1 MANLLKLYA
10 DTQNNALVQSDSDVA
25 GGFTLWETAVCCPLA
40 VGYSKANRGQSTAS
54 SSTPRKRRGKQQRSW
69 RSSQIKAVE
78 NHFKSKRQVISEGGG
93 DIEDVFKDI
102 KKDEELAEDVGLEK
116 PSESV
121 D

>member
-1 MANLLKLYA
+1 MGDCGVLPAGSRLLKGQPWPIVRFVF
-10 DTQNNALVQSDSDVA
+10 DTEEEAREAAEKVEMFNAPD
-25 GGFTLWETAVCCPLA
+25 W
-40 VGYSKANRGQSTAS
+40 K
-54 SSTPRKRRGKQQRSW
+54 PRRWAWVDPEKDINA
-69 RSSQIKAVE
+69 QIKAVE